1 MAQHFLLSA
10 GASTMSAIDAL
21 AMGDEAYII
30 YRFATSVRGCAA
42 AEIAD
47 DIEWPV
53 LKTGRYLDKLR
64 AIMRRQTADD
74 PVAITAKARF
84 ADLAKTYEYAEDI
97 PDLWALLA
105 EAMWRDKH
113 RRISNGAQF
122 RLLYDALKAGCAP
135 KISG

>member
-74 PVAITAKARF
+74 PVAITANVNALAVIDARS
-84 ADLAKTYEYAEDI
+84 D
-97 PDLWALLA
+97 
-105 EAMWRDKH
+105 R
-113 RRISNGAQF
+113 SSS
-122 RLLYDALKAGCAP
+122 P
-135 KISG
+135 KSFLGW